1 VWSRAPRWPARA
13 EPATIGGVLA
23 DAAPPPPPARVAT
36 VIGHSVRGRA
46 LRVVRIGRASAPVR
60 VLVVGCIH
68 GTERAGLAVT
78 HALREVA
85 PPPGTQELVLD
96 EANPDGCA
104 AGTRGNAHGVDLN
117 RNFPWGWRRQS
128 GIYASG
134 PGAASEPETRA
145 LMTYILK
152 ERPQVTIWFH
162 QHMDLID
169 DTRGSDPAVIR
180 LYASTTHMRAHRLAP
195 LPGTATRWQNHRL
208 TETSSFVV
216 ELPAGALSPAAARR
230 HVRAIRAVAR
240 LAAA

>member
-1 VWSRAPRWPARA
+1 
-13 EPATIGGVLA
+13 VLA
-23 DAAPPPPPARVAT
+23 DAAAPPPPAI

-46 LRVVRIGRASAPVR
+46 LRVVRIGAAGAPVR

-78 HALREVA
+78 RALRA
-85 PPPGTQELVLD
+85 ATPPAGTQELVLD

-104 AGTRGNAHGVDLN
+104 AGTRGNADGVDLN

-134 PGAASEPETRA
+134 PRAASEPETRA
-145 LMTYILK
+145 IMAYILRV
-152 ERPQVTIWFH
+152 RPQVTVWFH

-169 DTRGSDPAVIR
+169 DTRGSDPAVIKT
-180 LYASTTHMRAHRLAP
+180 YASVSHMRAHRLAP

-208 TETSSFVV
+208 TRTSSFVV
-216 ELPAGALSPAAARR
+216 ELPAGALSPLAVRR
-230 HVRAIRAVAR
+230 HVRAIQAVAK
-240 LAAA
+240 LAATSSATKRLRLVRRAQ